1 MEGEVAAPLGAAGAE
16 AILETCRRAVN
27 LATFAAASG
36 GVKRA
41 PEVEAEEAEEAGLA
55 AVESFPGTGRH
66 PIHQFSALISES
78 VLSTR

>member
-1 MEGEVAAPLGAAGAE
+1 MAAPLGAAGAE

-41 PEVEAEEAEEAGLA
+41 PEVEAEEAEEEAGLA

-78 VLSTR
+78 ESSTR

>member
-1 MEGEVAAPLGAAGAE
+1 MAAPLGAAGAE
-16 AILETCRRAVN
+16 AILETCRRAVS

-41 PEVEAEEAEEAGLA
+41 PEVEAEEAEEEAGLA

-78 VLSTR
+78 ELSTR

>member
-1 MEGEVAAPLGAAGAE
+1 MAAPLGAAGAE
-16 AILETCRRAVN
+16 AILETCRRAVS

-41 PEVEAEEAEEAGLA
+41 PEVEAEEEAGLA

-78 VLSTR
+78 ELSTR